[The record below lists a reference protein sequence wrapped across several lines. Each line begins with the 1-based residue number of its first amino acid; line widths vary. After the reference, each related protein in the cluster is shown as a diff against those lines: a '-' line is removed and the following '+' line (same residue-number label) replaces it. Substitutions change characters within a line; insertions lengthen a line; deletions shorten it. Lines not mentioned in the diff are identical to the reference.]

1 MRPEPAPPEEAS
13 FDLLA
18 HADALALAATE
29 AIAVGDSVTL
39 AALLEERGIVVAAAI
54 AALKQCMAAPARP
67 ELTAR
72 LAAAVGGS
80 VSSGLQAQ
88 AAAQRAR
95 EQAAADLAVL
105 DARNQAGFEYQIG
118 PAQATI
124 DVVL

>member
-13 FDLLA
+13 LDLLA

-67 ELTAR
+67 EQLLAHGRIRCELVTASR
-72 LAAAVGGS
+72 MAS
-80 VSSGLQAQ
+80 
-88 AAAQRAR
+88 AR
-95 EQAAADLAVL
+95 M
-105 DARNQAGFEYQIG
+105 R
-118 PAQATI
+118 
-124 DVVL
+124 